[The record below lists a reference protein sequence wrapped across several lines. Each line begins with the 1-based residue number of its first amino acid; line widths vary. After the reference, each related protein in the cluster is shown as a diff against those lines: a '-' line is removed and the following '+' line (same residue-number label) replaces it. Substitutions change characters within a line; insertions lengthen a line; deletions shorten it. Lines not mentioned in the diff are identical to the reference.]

1 MPRFFCPQHLSVG
14 TLIGLPEGV
23 VRHAQVLRLKEGDSI
38 TLFNGEGGEHIATL
52 TAVGR
57 KAATA
62 EVKTFFPRES
72 ELPFA
77 LTLAQALPEG
87 SKMDWIV
94 EKAVELGATALQP
107 LSAQRC
113 VVKLSGE
120 RSEKKC
126 AHWNGIVIAA
136 SEQSGRNRLMHIAEL
151 TEFNQWIAQRDL
163 HHRILLTPR
172 SEQSL
177 SEWARHHPPQAAT
190 LIVGPEGGFTEA
202 EEQAACSRGALA
214 LTMGERILRTET
226 AGLTALAALSAIWGG
241 I

>member
-1 MPRFFCPQHLSVG
+1 MPRFFCPQPLSLGSVVD
-14 TLIGLPEGV
+14 LPEGV
-23 VRHAQVLRLKEGDSI
+23 VRHIQVLRLKEGDSV

-52 TAVGR
+52 TAVDR
-57 KAATA
+57 KTVVA

-77 LTLAQALPEG
+77 LNLAQALPEG
-87 SKMDWIV
+87 SKMEWIV

-113 VVKLSGE
+113 VVKLSAE
-120 RSEKKC
+120 RGEKKHG
-126 AHWNGIVIAA
+126 HWNGIVIAA
-136 SEQSGRNRLMHIAEL
+136 SEQSGRNRLMHLAEL

-163 HHRILLTPR
+163 HRRILLTPR
-172 SEQSL
+172 GEQSL

-190 LIVGPEGGFTEA
+190 VIVGPEGGFTEA
-202 EEQAACSRGALA
+202 EEKAACSHGALA
-214 LTMGERILRTET
+214 LSMGERILRTET
-226 AGLTALAALSAIWGG
+226 AGLTSLAALSAIWGG